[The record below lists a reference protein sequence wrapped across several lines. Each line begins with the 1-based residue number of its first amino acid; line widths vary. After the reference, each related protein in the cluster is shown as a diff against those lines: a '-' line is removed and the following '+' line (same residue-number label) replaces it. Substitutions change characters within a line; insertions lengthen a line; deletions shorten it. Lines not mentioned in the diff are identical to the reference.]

1 MIIVYTNVTV
11 RLYFMHTTWRAI
23 GLALAVILVSLVA
36 ELGGEYWFA
45 TTPTGQGILRNF
57 LASQAQK
64 DAAQYDTTEVSSTPI
79 YKTGVLPVPSAWVTT
94 DYFTAVN
101 NVINDIALL
110 NNANIEINSLLNKL
124 SIKMLT
130 YTFDGY
136 YELMGQARQSSNLNQ
151 ALVAQLAVHLSDL
164 ATANVLTKDAITKLG
179 TQTAVTTGQSF
190 TSMFDTYNSSIQT
203 FLYGDAP
210 TQSQIDDMG
219 QKQEN
224 VLNASQAFADAL
236 KPLLEHILA
245 EDLRISAAA
254 STTSAN

>member
-1 MIIVYTNVTV
+1 
-11 RLYFMHTTWRAI
+11 
-23 GLALAVILVSLVA
+23 
-36 ELGGEYWFA
+36 
-45 TTPTGQGILRNF
+45 
-57 LASQAQK
+57 
-64 DAAQYDTTEVSSTPI
+64 
-79 YKTGVLPVPSAWVTT
+79 
-94 DYFTAVN
+94 
-101 NVINDIALL
+101 
-110 NNANIEINSLLNKL
+110 
-124 SIKMLT
+124 MLT

-151 ALVAQLAVHLSDL
+151 ALVAQLAVHLSGL

-179 TQTAVTTGQSF
+179 TQTVVTTGQSF

-236 KPLLEHILA
+236 KALLEHILA

-254 STTSAN
+254 STTPAN